1 MCSNF
6 SVFPLC
12 RKVWV
17 SPPQDHT
24 VYASCIVPFGKYMKE
39 QIKSPKDPARMK
51 NPGYMAKRE
60 PSRPGHLRWDR
71 DYTSDHSKGERTT
84 DWVWGGPIGLV
95 GCIPGKPKLQST
107 RRDLWVPEA
116 QLSTAQSWI
125 DGLTVGKKQSLH
137 QSLGSSSLIW
147 KVVPGRRREGDRK
160 EGNATKGEVL
170 QVTAMTAGPRGIMD
184 ECPSRASEGRGA
196 PIGWGTPQGTWPL
209 PQR

>member
-1 MCSNF
+1 M
-6 SVFPLC
+6 
-12 RKVWV
+12 
-17 SPPQDHT
+17 
-24 VYASCIVPFGKYMKE
+24 
-39 QIKSPKDPARMK
+39 
-51 NPGYMAKRE
+51 
-60 PSRPGHLRWDR
+60 
-71 DYTSDHSKGERTT
+71 
-84 DWVWGGPIGLV
+84 
-95 GCIPGKPKLQST
+95 
-107 RRDLWVPEA
+107 PEA

-196 PIGWGTPQGTWPL
+196 PIG
-209 PQR
+209 